1 MSWSNLKKG
10 RVSIQSGEY
19 FITFTCNRRE
29 RVFSYSDLANTFCR
43 CIANNELK
51 YQCCWLTWVLMPDHF
66 HGLLQLKNSELG
78 VVVGHLKG
86 ASAREVNKLRDL
98 NQPVWQ
104 RAYYD
109 HALREEENRV
119 EIARYIAANPLRRK
133 LVARIGDYPYWN
145 SVYL

>member
-19 FITFTCNRRE
+19 FITFTCHHRE
-29 RVFSYSDLANTFCR
+29 RIFSNSDHANTFCR
-43 CIANNELK
+43 CIASNELK
-51 YQCCWLTWVLMPDHF
+51 YQCRWLTWVLMPDHF
-66 HGLLQLKNSELG
+66 HGLLQLTSSELG
-78 VVVGHLKG
+78 TVVGHLKG
-86 ASAREVNKLRDL
+86 ASAREVNKVRSK

-109 HALREEENRV
+109 HALREEENRI

-133 LVARIGDYPYWN
+133 LVSTIGDYPYWN